1 LFYFSVIDIP
11 NIIFYNIAKNKE
23 TKQHVYYKINEHKIG
38 RRHIQMATAT
48 IPLKGSASMESKKVS
63 ISSKRQITI
72 PQKFFT
78 LLGFNTEAECIM
90 RGNELVLRPV
100 KENTS
105 GEFAEQIL
113 ADLIRQGYSGEE
125 LLEKFKQAQR
135 KVRPAVEAML
145 AEADRVAESKS
156 GGYSLEDVFGTE
168 DEK

>member
-1 LFYFSVIDIP
+1 
-11 NIIFYNIAKNKE
+11 
-23 TKQHVYYKINEHKIG
+23 
-38 RRHIQMATAT
+38 MATIA
-48 IPLKGSASMESKKVS
+48 LKGGISMESKKVS

-90 RGNELVLRPV
+90 RGNELVLRPI
-100 KENTS
+100 KNNTS

-125 LLEKFKQAQR
+125 LLEKFKQAQ
-135 KVRPAVEAML
+135 KEVRPAVEAML
-145 AEADRVAESKS
+145 ADADRIVESKS

-168 DEK
+168 DEE

>member
-1 LFYFSVIDIP
+1 
-11 NIIFYNIAKNKE
+11 
-23 TKQHVYYKINEHKIG
+23 
-38 RRHIQMATAT
+38 MATAT

-125 LLEKFKQAQR
+125 LLEKFKQTQR
-135 KVRPAVEAML
+135 KIRPAVEAML
-145 AEADRVAESKS
+145 SEADRVAESKS

-168 DEK
+168 DENDTGTDPSTCSKISEKT